1 MEGEI
6 GIPQT
11 PFMKDLTNPVVL
23 SKAEGGFLRVIV
35 YPLYQALDAYYLT
48 EGIVHKMKKNI

>member
-11 PFMKDLTNPVVL
+11 PFMKDLSNPIVL
-23 SKAEGGFLRVIV
+23 SKAEGAFLRVIV
-35 YPLYQALDAYYLT
+35 YPLYQSLDKFYIT
-48 EGIVHKMKKNI
+48 